1 MHQYHHKCCFLL
13 CVNFQYVVV
22 CVILILGQ
30 IAAVV
35 IFYKFPQVVSN
46 KEILFIM
53 MLRVKSGIFGQTA
66 KFGQRPCLVHI
77 LNIGIKIN

>member
-1 MHQYHHKCCFLL
+1 M
-13 CVNFQYVVV
+13 VV
-22 CVILILGQ
+22 CVVLILGQ

-35 IFYKFPQVVSN
+35 IFYKYPQVVSN

-66 KFGQRPCLVHI
+66 KFG
-77 LNIGIKIN
+77 